1 MKLVISTIPTLL
13 GISISA
19 LLSVSASSEEAKGM
33 IRRNARTEEGSG
45 EPEVADIFNGV
56 PTGKALPY
64 QVGLSQLENAIPECG
79 GSLIAPRVVMT
90 AAHCYMGSD
99 GFDPSLSTVQVN
111 MYDSS
116 SRRGVGNINLSSAKL
131 GIDIFVHPDFDPMAP
146 TPYFS
151 GGDIALVIL
160 PFDVSEGDNIKYAKL
175 NEDPNVPAV
184 DERMYISGWGKT
196 SPSNGG
202 SEILLGT
209 VTNYLSGEDYVSDFA
224 PFSNCKPL
232 DECIDFFNTEK
243 IAAYTKGTNVCPGD
257 SGGPLV
263 IASQDETAP
272 ATEPP
277 LQVGLVSFTF
287 GSCGE
292 EYAAIYTRVSHHVD
306 WIKSTACEAV
316 GQLCSSSKSGK
327 SSRSGCGN
335 SKASKSQVL
344 PSVSAE
350 EDVAAVHDEMNI

>member
-1 MKLVISTIPTLL
+1 
-13 GISISA
+13 
-19 LLSVSASSEEAKGM
+19 
-33 IRRNARTEEGSG
+33 
-45 EPEVADIFNGV
+45 
-56 PTGKALPY
+56 
-64 QVGLSQLENAIPECG
+64 
-79 GSLIAPRVVMT
+79 
-90 AAHCYMGSD
+90 
-99 GFDPSLSTVQVN
+99 
-111 MYDSS
+111 MYDVSS
-116 SRRGVGNINLSSAKL
+116 STRRGVGNINLSSAEL
-131 GIDIFVHPDFDPMAP
+131 GIDIFVHPDFDPMA
-146 TPYFS
+146 TEGYNS
-151 GGDIALVIL
+151 VGDIALVIL
-160 PFDVSEGDNIKYAKL
+160 PFAVGEGDNIKYAKL

-184 DERMYISGWGKT
+184 HERMYISGWGKT

-209 VTNYLSGEDYVSDFA
+209 VTNYLSGEDYAKSIG
-224 PFSNCKPL
+224 CKPL
-232 DECIDFFNTEK
+232 DVCTEFYNTEK
-243 IAAYTKGTNVCPGD
+243 IGAYTKGTNVCPGD

-272 ATEPP
+272 AATEPP
-277 LQVGLVSFTF
+277 LQVGIVSWTL

-292 EYAAIYTRVSHHVD
+292 EYAALYTRVSRHVD

-350 EDVAAVHDEMNI
+350 EDVAAVHDEMNV